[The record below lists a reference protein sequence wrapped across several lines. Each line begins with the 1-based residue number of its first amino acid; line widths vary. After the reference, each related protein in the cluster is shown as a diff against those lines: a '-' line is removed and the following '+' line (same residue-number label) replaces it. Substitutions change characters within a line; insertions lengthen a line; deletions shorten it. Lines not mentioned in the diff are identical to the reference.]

1 MIENYDRLHQTIL
14 AYFIRGKYHGT
25 ADLLIY
31 LFGLS
36 CFAAEAVELT
46 TQNIKT
52 TYSETSP
59 YKVSVSLL
67 LVLFL
72 GKKSKPD
79 DKV

>member
-1 MIENYDRLHQTIL
+1 MSIIKLPHHMIENYDRLHQTIL

-59 YKVSVSLL
+59 YKVSVFFAFSI
-67 LVLFL
+67 VL
-72 GKKSKPD
+72 G
-79 DKV
+79 